1 MLGITAINRN
11 EHGAIANVELTDGRR
26 VTVEELRQ
34 IVEQENVGGAYIS
47 EDYDGETRLHIV
59 RDGDTDD
66 DRDCMSRI

>member
-11 EHGAIANVELTDGRR
+11 EHGVIVNVELSDGRR

-34 IVEQENVGGAYIS
+34 IVDKENVGGAYIS
-47 EDYDGETRLHIV
+47 HDYDGETRLHIV

-66 DRDCMSRI
+66 DRDCVSLI